1 MKKVFIGLFTL
12 TSILLV
18 GCSSDETS
26 DVSRVTTYPVITLSG
41 DDPAFVPVGSSYTD
55 PGAVGTVGGVEIEL
69 ETRFVGRYRGS
80 ISTEL
85 DTNVSDIYNLE
96 YTATNEDGFSATAT
110 RQVIVANT
118 GDLVNSIEGLYT
130 ATTRRNG
137 NLLPASQGSSVDME
151 YILIWKNTDGTYQ
164 VSDAFGGWY
173 LLGRNIAGSETPG
186 GTINAVDIATNN
198 FTFPGGTL
206 TNLYFG
212 GEAEIT
218 GLTVNPATK
227 QLVLTTAWLA
237 PNASGPPT
245 AYEFVSTLTQ
255 VPF

>member
-18 GCSSDETS
+18 GCNNEDT
-26 DVSRVTTYPVITLSG
+26 DNVSRVTTYPVITLSG
-41 DDPAFVPVGSSYTD
+41 DDPAFVPVGTSYTD
-55 PGAVGTVGGVEIEL
+55 PGAIATVGGVEVEL

-80 ISTEL
+80 ISSEL

-96 YTATNEDGFSATAT
+96 YTATNTDGFSATAT

-151 YILIWKNTDGTYQ
+151 YILVWKNTDGSYS

-186 GTINAVDIATNN
+186 AVINAIDIPSNN
-198 FTFPGGTL
+198 FTFTGGPL

-212 GEAEIT
+212 GDANIT
-218 GLTVNPATK
+218 GLTVNPVTK
-227 QLVLTTAWLA
+227 QLVLTTAWVA
-237 PNASGPPT
+237 PGNPPT
-245 AYEFVSTLTQ
+245 NYEFVSTLTQ
-255 VPF
+255 VPL